1 MSALV
6 EDTLLPQDEFSE
18 SEEPVPA
25 VEITPRELIA
35 MQLDELAMLQATRD
49 KIAAEKEERRKKLV
63 AQVLTPDQ
71 IELLRDIDANLETE
85 FEHRFY
91 RIQSGIDAKTE
102 AVKSHVK
109 ELKESVKGASLHA
122 VFCKGRIS
130 WDDKCLQGFAIVHPA
145 ILEFRKEGEPS
156 VAIRTIKGE

>member
-35 MQLDELAMLQATRD
+35 MQLDELALLQATRD
-49 KIAAEKEERRKKLV
+49 KIAAEKEERRQRLI
-63 AQVLTPDQ
+63 AQVLTLDQ
-71 IELLRDIDANLETE
+71 ITMLRDIDQNLETE
-85 FEHRFY
+85 FEPRFY
-91 RIQSGIDAKTE
+91 RIQSGIDAVTE
-102 AVKSHVK
+102 NVKSHVK
-109 ELKESVKGASLHA
+109 EFKESVKGASLHA
-122 VFCKGRIS
+122 VYSGGRTS
-130 WDDKCLQGFAIVHPA
+130 WDDKALQGYAAAHPE
-145 ILEFRKEGEPS
+145 IKQFRKTGEPS